1 MSINSAKTLNLKDNY
16 VQIINGKAALTQK
29 THQVSGSD
37 AGRSSPTPS
46 LQSQSSLVESPC
58 KCGSSKPDSP
68 KIALEISEDQDDV
81 FSDAV
86 ESVFEDE
93 YPSIQFKALRARQYL
108 RKHYSF
114 YKESDY
120 CKDFYGNWEAVK
132 HPFSFLTI
140 MANLYKKEQG
150 EKDWPLEWED
160 ESALTFFLDKIV
172 ANWMWN
178 LSDGEVADVRG
189 LAKIM
194 GNLITVSTD
203 DKDALRRYRGEGVE
217 EVIKAE
223 A

>member
-1 MSINSAKTLNLKDNY
+1 MPSST
-16 VQIINGKAALTQK
+16 TS
-29 THQVSGSD
+29 VSGSD
-37 AGRSSPTPS
+37 AARSSPTPS

-58 KCGSSKPDSP
+58 KCGSSKPDCP
-68 KIALEISEDQDDV
+68 KIGLEIPEDQDNV
-81 FSDAV
+81 FSDAI

-93 YPSIQFKALRARQYL
+93 YPSI
-108 RKHYSF
+108 HF

-132 HPFSFLTI
+132 HPFSFLII

-172 ANWMWN
+172 ADWMWN
-178 LSDGEVADVRG
+178 LSDGEAANVRG

-194 GNLITVSTD
+194 GNLITISTD
-203 DKDALRRYRGEGVE
+203 DKDALRRYRGEVSHFLAGLRPVTDFEQGVE
-217 EVIKAE
+217 EVNKAE

>member
-1 MSINSAKTLNLKDNY
+1 MPSST
-16 VQIINGKAALTQK
+16 TS
-29 THQVSGSD
+29 VSGSD

-68 KIALEISEDQDDV
+68 KIALEIPEDQDDV

-86 ESVFEDE
+86 ESVFGDE

-120 CKDFYGNWEAVK
+120 CKDFYGNWA
-132 HPFSFLTI
+132 
-140 MANLYKKEQG
+140 A
-150 EKDWPLEWED
+150 WED

-172 ANWMWN
+172 ADWMWN
-178 LSDGEVADVRG
+178 LPDGEAADVRG

-194 GNLITVSTD
+194 GNLITDSTD

-217 EVIKAE
+217 DVIKAE

>member
-1 MSINSAKTLNLKDNY
+1 MPSST
-16 VQIINGKAALTQK
+16 TS
-29 THQVSGSD
+29 VSGSD

-58 KCGSSKPDSP
+58 KWGSSKPDSP
-68 KIALEISEDQDDV
+68 KIALEIPEDQDDV

-93 YPSIQFKALRARQYL
+93 YPSIQFKTLRARQYL

-120 CKDFYGNWEAVK
+120 CKDFYGNWAAVK
-132 HPFSFLTI
+132 HSFSFLII

-172 ANWMWN
+172 ADWMWN
-178 LSDGEVADVRG
+178 LSDGEAADVRG

-194 GNLITVSTD
+194 GNLITVITD
-203 DKDALRRYRGEGVE
+203 DKDALRRYRGEVSDFLADLRPVADFKQGVE
-217 EVIKAE
+217 EVNKAE

>member
-1 MSINSAKTLNLKDNY
+1 MPSST
-16 VQIINGKAALTQK
+16 TS
-29 THQVSGSD
+29 VSGSD
-37 AGRSSPTPS
+37 AARSSPTPS
-46 LQSQSSLVESPC
+46 VQSQSSLVESPC

-68 KIALEISEDQDDV
+68 KIALEIPEDQDDV
-81 FSDAV
+81 FSDAI

-93 YPSIQFKALRARQYL
+93 YPSIQFKA
-108 RKHYSF
+108 F
-114 YKESDY
+114 ESDY

-132 HPFSFLTI
+132 HPFSFLII

-172 ANWMWN
+172 ADWMWN
-178 LSDGEVADVRG
+178 LSDGEAANVRG

-217 EVIKAE
+217 EVNKAE